1 MKVSFSWLKEFVEVP
16 VGARE
21 LARDLTMVGLNVES
35 LVQAENEWILDIEV
49 TTNRPDCLSH
59 YGVAREVATLY
70 QKSLKKLE
78 FFVKESAAPASAE
91 ISVEIVTPELCS
103 RYCGR
108 VIHNVE
114 VKPSPEWLVRRL
126 EAVGLRSINNVA
138 DATNYVLMELG
149 HPLHAFDL
157 DRLGGRKIIVRRAK
171 PGELLRTLDGVNR
184 TLTAENLVIADDA
197 RPVALAGVM
206 GGEESGIS
214 SHTHSVLLESAWF
227 EPVSIRRTAK
237 AHGMH
242 TEASHRFER
251 GADIEMAPTA
261 LDRVALLIAQVAGGQ
276 ILRGMV
282 DVYPEPKP
290 RADLL
295 LRRSEILRILGA
307 EISWEEVERVLRS
320 LGFRVERR
328 TTVGW
333 RVTPPYFRL
342 DVTRE
347 VDLIEEV
354 ARHYGYDRL
363 PARVRPAPP
372 RVERD
377 SLRDKELA
385 ISAALGGLGYHE
397 IIASSMV
404 DPGENARFTEL
415 PPVVLQNPLSQDASA
430 LRSTPLPSMIAALR
444 WNLDRDR
451 ADLRLYERGKTYTI
465 GTQGQPEERRTLSL
479 GLSGRRHPVNV
490 HEPQKETRVGFPDL
504 KGDLETLF
512 DLFQIPQLR
521 FEPGGPKHYEPHL
534 AGRFVAGET
543 PLADFGHLRS
553 AIAQAFKLRQPA
565 WMAEVDL
572 QKLLTFP
579 LRQHTFRPYSRFPA
593 VERDFSLIV
602 PDSVTFS
609 RIEAAL
615 SSLGLAELQDFLPV
629 DRFRGGSIPA
639 GKFSLLLRVRFQ
651 SPTHTLTSEEI
662 NEAGNKL
669 VSALEPLGISLRA

>member
-1 MKVSFSWLKEFVEVP
+1 MRVSYNWLKEFVDIP

-21 LARDLTMVGLNVES
+21 LGRDLTMIGLNVES
-35 LVQAENEWILDIEV
+35 AAQAGGDWILDIEV

-59 YGVAREVATLY
+59 YGVAREAAALY
-70 QKSLKKLE
+70 EKPLKRLE
-78 FFVKESAAPASAE
+78 FFVKEAGAPASAE
-91 ISVEIVTPELCS
+91 ISIEIANPDLCS

-114 VKPSPEWLVRRL
+114 VKPSPEWLVHRL
-126 EAVGLRSINNVA
+126 EALGQRSINNVA

-157 DRLGGRKIIVRRAK
+157 ERLTKRKVIVRRAK
-171 PGELLRTLDGVNR
+171 PGELLKTLDGVDR
-184 TLTAENLVIADDA
+184 ALTPENLVIADGV

-206 GGEESGIS
+206 GGEESGIAP
-214 SHTHSVLLESAWF
+214 HTCSVLLESAWF
-227 EPVSIRRTAK
+227 DPVSIRRTAK

-251 GADIEMAPTA
+251 GADVEMAPMA
-261 LDRVALLIAQVAGGQ
+261 VDRVAQLITQVAGGQ
-276 ILRGMV
+276 ILRGLI

-290 RADLL
+290 RTDLV

-307 EISWEEVERVLRS
+307 EVSWEEVERDLRS
-320 LGFRVERR
+320 LGFRMERR
-328 TTVGW
+328 ATVGW

-372 RVERD
+372 RVDRD
-377 SLRDKELA
+377 TLREKELA
-385 ISAALGGLGYHE
+385 VSSALVGLGYHE
-397 IIASSMV
+397 IIPSSMV
-404 DPGENARFTEL
+404 DPGENALYTDL

-430 LRSTPLPSMIAALR
+430 LRSSSLPSMVSALR
-444 WNLDRDR
+444 WNLDRDQT
-451 ADLRLYERGKTYTI
+451 DLRLYEAGKTYSFNA
-465 GTQGQPEERRTLSL
+465 QGQPEERRILSL
-479 GLSGRRHPVNV
+479 GLSGRRYPVNA
-490 HEPQKETRVGFPDL
+490 HEAQKDSLLTFPDV

-512 DLFQIPQLR
+512 DLFQIPQLK
-521 FEPGGPKHYEPHL
+521 FEPVASRHYEPGL
-534 AGRFVAGET
+534 AGRFASGEKM
-543 PLADFGHLRS
+543 LADFGQLR
-553 AIAQAFKLRQPA
+553 ADLTQENKLRQRV
-565 WMAEVDL
+565 WIAEVDF
-572 QKLLTFP
+572 QGLLAFP

-609 RIEAAL
+609 RIEAAMD
-615 SSLGLAELQDFLPV
+615 GLALPEIQDFRPV
-629 DRFRGGSIPA
+629 DLFRGRTIPEGS
-639 GKFSLLLRVRFQ
+639 FSLLLRVRFQ
-651 SPTHTLTSEEI
+651 SQTHTLTSEEI
-662 NEAGNKL
+662 DEVRSRV
-669 VSALEPLGISLRA
+669 VSALDPLGIRLRT